1 MTSISAHKTIDL
13 ITKKIL
19 NYAVNV
25 SSGDEALVAP
35 YKFWVSKLEQEWNKN
50 FVLKQD
56 DKADQAARKIQAL
69 YKGYMARKPED
80 KFSVFPAIRNTVLE
94 KTLGYKINGKII
106 EMPLK
111 ITSITSNASGAFK
124 TLSHSNQT
132 SIGLTLKKQ
141 DLREFSSVPEFI
153 LDKIEKDKLKT
164 YVPQYRVNKKTLISR
179 NLGIDLFNQLST
191 SIYSKEIFRTAHFK
205 DLINDTEKL
214 NDANVVHRDIK
225 PENLFFREE
234 EKRMYLSD
242 LDSMDKLGKLKAFG
256 TKKYTPLHLLAN
268 PNKYGERIDKICLL
282 NTMIACHCEELP
294 SNGSHEEININAFVN
309 EAVKQEHRAEVRKL
323 LLDPANHDIPKLS
336 KVINWKYEFSA

>member
-1 MTSISAHKTIDL
+1 
-13 ITKKIL
+13 
-19 NYAVNV
+19 
-25 SSGDEALVAP
+25 
-35 YKFWVSKLEQEWNKN
+35 
-50 FVLKQD
+50 
-56 DKADQAARKIQAL
+56 
-69 YKGYMARKPED
+69 
-80 KFSVFPAIRNTVLE
+80 
-94 KTLGYKINGKII
+94 
-106 EMPLK
+106 MPLK

-256 TKKYTPLHLLAN
+256 TKKYTPLHLLEN
-268 PNKYGERIDKICLL
+268 PNEYGEKIDKICLL
-282 NTMIACHCEELP
+282 NTMIACHCGKPP

-309 EAVKQEHRAEVRKL
+309 EAVKQEHRVEVKKF
-323 LLDPANHDIPKLS
+323 LLDPVNQDVPKLS
-336 KVINWKYEFSA
+336 QVINW